1 MSKIVEPGHNF
12 MICPY
17 NDAHQILQYRFQKH
31 IVKCARQHPHIK
43 LLVCPFN
50 SCHRIAPEKMK
61 VRKCKENVR
70 LEHGWCRKEK
80 KKSRWRKC
88 VFSFYKYNF
97 LSSLE
102 GSFVGVYIVLYTVF
116 GKNIQ
121 RIQNDSME
129 IYITISTA
137 RKIEYLNRKLLK

>member
-50 SCHRIAPEKMK
+50 SCHRIVPEKMK
-61 VRKCKENVR
+61 VRKCKENVID
-70 LEHGWCRKEK
+70 W
-80 KKSRWRKC
+80 
-88 VFSFYKYNF
+88 NM
-97 LSSLE
+97 
-102 GSFVGVYIVLYTVF
+102 VGVEKRKKNQDGGNVF
-116 GKNIQ
+116 LVSIN
-121 RIQNDSME
+121 
-129 IYITISTA
+129 TIFCLHLKA
-137 RKIEYLNRKLLK
+137 HLLVFI